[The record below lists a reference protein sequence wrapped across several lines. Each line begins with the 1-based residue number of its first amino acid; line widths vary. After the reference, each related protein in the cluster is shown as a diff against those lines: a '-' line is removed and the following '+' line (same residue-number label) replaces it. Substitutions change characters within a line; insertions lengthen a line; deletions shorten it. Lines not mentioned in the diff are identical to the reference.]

1 MGWWC
6 LFKFSPTNSVK
17 ESKCLEIWKQQ
28 IHSGSHKFH
37 IFLIWSINCVD
48 VIYRMRELPCSE
60 FPNSPLQQPSTLNFQ
75 YSKRLQNPFPLN
87 WLPCKRAAKL
97 TVFPESGFRKIM
109 RIWLAAPKHSR
120 CIHDTLHLRCK
131 DCKVHFL
138 WFDYPAKEQQS

>member
-1 MGWWC
+1 
-6 LFKFSPTNSVK
+6 
-17 ESKCLEIWKQQ
+17 
-28 IHSGSHKFH
+28 
-37 IFLIWSINCVD
+37 
-48 VIYRMRELPCSE
+48 
-60 FPNSPLQQPSTLNFQ
+60 LQQPSTLNFQ
-75 YSKRLQNPFPLN
+75 YSKRLQNPFPLI